1 MSEQLVYHKKTF
13 FPSSYLAAQ
22 FYNFNSE
29 QIYFS
34 SGNKLILFD
43 VIKNEK
49 IFRINL
55 KGKKII
61 YFSQSDIDNDE
72 LFVLD
77 IDNCFYQFKI
87 STKEVVSSLQLNKDN
102 KYYTFQKINN
112 KIYFYNNFTLSIAE
126 IVLTDKG
133 TEIKLVKEYSIL
145 SQKIQSSIV
154 KDKDSLN
161 KPCQFSIKNDILI
174 TSYENI
180 LLVHNLVSKN
190 TTQINFYKRITTLS
204 FINSSDDSYS
214 ICLGDSA
221 GKIHILSDVTDK
233 NYVISTKHWH
243 SHRVNCV
250 LSEENGHNIYT
261 AGQEGVV
268 VIWDLNSNI
277 KNFLPRLNGNIV
289 SLKISKD
296 RKYLMC
302 YMSTNTIKIVSLSE
316 MKLVNEISSISDNTD
331 ITKCTLFTNKQQ
343 YLTFLNKES
352 GLLQFYNI
360 GQNAFPFYLNILNK
374 NYSSKTENEQLNFKQ
389 LTNVAFS
396 SNKNNKEES
405 YMLTSEEINYS
416 ENTRTTYL
424 KFWKVTQD
432 NIELLCSA
440 ENSHLNE
447 RILSIEGSNHVNTF
461 ITCSE
466 SYFKVW
472 EMNKE
477 SKYTCVFMSR
487 YKNTKVRGATI
498 SKNKTIYALFDKY
511 LIQYEN
517 KKIKRVFLLPIEG
530 DKLKLIKEDTL
541 LCIYNK
547 NGLVLFDIS
556 TWSISWRESTTSSIL
571 KVIENTSTLDVLIQ
585 KKENVV
591 YIVKYSL
598 TSTIKEIEDE
608 GMIIEKK
615 NLKYI
620 EEYKKY
626 MVIVNRKNDIYIV
639 GREGEKKKEMDDRDI
654 EL

>member
-1 MSEQLVYHKKTF
+1 MSEQLTYHKKTF

-72 LFVLD
+72 LLVLD

-316 MKLVNEISSISDNTD
+316 MKVVNEISSISDNTD
-331 ITKCTLFTNKQQ
+331 ISKCTLFTNKQQ

-447 RILSIEGSNHVNTF
+447 RIVSIEGSNYVNTF

-477 SKYTCVFMSR
+477 SKYTCIFMSR

-511 LIQYEN
+511 LVQYEN

-571 KVIENTSTLDVLIQ
+571 KVIENTSTLDVLIK

-598 TSTIKEIEDE
+598 STTIKEIEDE

>member
-1 MSEQLVYHKKTF
+1 MSEQLTYHKKTF
-13 FPSSYLAAQ
+13 FPFSYLAAQ

-204 FINSSDDSYS
+204 FVNSSDDSYS

-316 MKLVNEISSISDNTD
+316 MKVVNEISSISDNTD

-447 RILSIEGSNHVNTF
+447 RIVSIEGSNYVNTF

-477 SKYTCVFMSR
+477 SKYTCIFMSR
-487 YKNTKVRGATI
+487 YKNTKVRRVTI

-556 TWSISWRESTTSSIL
+556 TWSISWREYTTSSIL

-598 TSTIKEIEDE
+598 TTTKEIEDE
-608 GMIIEKK
+608 GMIVEKK

>member
-43 VIKNEK
+43 VIKNQK

-316 MKLVNEISSISDNTD
+316 MKVVNEISSISDNTD

-440 ENSHLNE
+440 ENSHHNE
-447 RILSIEGSNHVNTF
+447 RILSIEGSNNVNTF

-511 LIQYEN
+511 LLQYEN

-598 TSTIKEIEDE
+598 TTTIKEIEDE

>member
-316 MKLVNEISSISDNTD
+316 MKVVNEISSISDNTD

-447 RILSIEGSNHVNTF
+447 RIFSIEGSNNVNTF

-547 NGLVLFDIS
+547 NGLVVFDIS

-598 TSTIKEIEDE
+598 TTTIKEIEDE

>member
-1 MSEQLVYHKKTF
+1 MSEQLIYHKKTF

-87 STKEVVSSLQLNKDN
+87 STKEVVSSLQLNKEN

-112 KIYFYNNFTLSIAE
+112 KIYFYNNFSLSIAE

-145 SQKIQSSIV
+145 SQKIQSNIV
-154 KDKDSLN
+154 KEKDSLN

-180 LLVHNLVSKN
+180 LLVHNLVNKS
-190 TTQINFYKRITTLS
+190 TTQINFYKKITTLS
-204 FINSSDDSYS
+204 FLSDDYS

-250 LSEENGHNIYT
+250 LSEENGHNLYT

-296 RKYLMC
+296 RKYFMC

-316 MKLVNEISSISDNTD
+316 MKIVNEISSIPDNTD
-331 ITKCTLFTNKQQ
+331 ISRCTLFTSKQQ

-360 GQNAFPFYLNILNK
+360 GQNTFPFYLNILNK

-405 YMLTSEEINYS
+405 YMLTSEEINYN
-416 ENTRTTYL
+416 ETTRTTYL

-447 RILSIEGSNHVNTF
+447 RIFSIEGNNYVNTF

-477 SKYTCVFMSR
+477 SKYTCIFMSR

-511 LIQYEN
+511 LIQYES
-517 KKIKRVFLLPIEG
+517 KKIKRVYLLPIEG
-530 DKLKLIKEDTL
+530 DKLKLLKDDTL
-541 LCIYNK
+541 LCIYSK
-547 NGLVLFDIS
+547 KDIVLFDIS
-556 TWSISWRESTTSSIL
+556 SWSISWRESSSIL
-571 KVIENTSTLDVLIQ
+571 KVIENTNTLDVLIQ
-585 KKENVV
+585 KTENVV
-591 YIVKYSL
+591 YLVKYSL
-598 TSTIKEIEDE
+598 DTYKEIEDE

-620 EEYKKY
+620 DVYKKY
-626 MVIVNRKNDIYIV
+626 LVIVNTKNDIYIA
-639 GREGEKKKEMDDRDI
+639 GREGVKKEEIDDKDI

>member
-1 MSEQLVYHKKTF
+1 MSEQLTYHKKTF

-72 LFVLD
+72 LLVLD

-204 FINSSDDSYS
+204 FVNSSDDSYS

-316 MKLVNEISSISDNTD
+316 MKVVNEISSISDNTD

-447 RILSIEGSNHVNTF
+447 RIVSIEGSNYVNTF

-547 NGLVLFDIS
+547 NGLVVFDIS

-598 TSTIKEIEDE
+598 TTTIKEIEDE

>member
-1 MSEQLVYHKKTF
+1 MSEQLTYHKKTF
-13 FPSSYLAAQ
+13 FPFSYLAAQ

-145 SQKIQSSIV
+145 SQKMQSSIV

-190 TTQINFYKRITTLS
+190 TTQSNFYKRITTLS
-204 FINSSDDSYS
+204 FVNSSDDSYS

-316 MKLVNEISSISDNTD
+316 MKVVNEISSISDNTD

-447 RILSIEGSNHVNTF
+447 RIVSIEGSNYVNTF

-477 SKYTCVFMSR
+477 SKYTCIFMSR

-556 TWSISWRESTTSSIL
+556 TWSISWREYTTSSIL

-598 TSTIKEIEDE
+598 TTTKEIEDE

>member
-1 MSEQLVYHKKTF
+1 MSEQLIYHKKTF

-43 VIKNEK
+43 VIKNQK

-55 KGKKII
+55 RGKKII

-87 STKEVVSSLQLNKDN
+87 STKEVVSSLQLNRDN
-102 KYYTFQKINN
+102 KYYTFQMINN
-112 KIYFYNNFTLSIAE
+112 KVYFYNNFTLSIAE
-126 IVLTDKG
+126 VVLTDKG

-145 SQKIQSSIV
+145 SQKIQNNIV

-161 KPCQFSIKNDILI
+161 KPCQFIIKNDILV

-190 TTQINFYKRITTLS
+190 TTQINFYKKISTLS

-214 ICLGDSA
+214 ICIGDTA

-243 SHRVNCV
+243 SHRVNCI

-277 KNFLPRLNGNIV
+277 KNFLPRLNGNII

-302 YMSTNTIKIVSLSE
+302 YMSNNTIKIISLSE
-316 MKLVNEISSISDNTD
+316 MKIVNEISSIPDNTD
-331 ITKCTLFTNKQQ
+331 ITKCSLFTNKQQ
-343 YLTFLNKES
+343 FLTFLNKES

-360 GQNAFPFYLNILNK
+360 GQNSFPFYLNILNK

-396 SNKNNKEES
+396 KNKEES
-405 YMLTSEEINYS
+405 YMLTSEEINYN

-424 KFWKVTQD
+424 KFWRVTQD

-447 RILSIEGSNHVNTF
+447 RIIAMGGNNNIF
-461 ITCSE
+461 ITCSD
-466 SYFKVW
+466 SFFKVW

-477 SKYTCVFMSR
+477 YKYTCTFMSK
-487 YKNTKVRGATI
+487 YKNKKLTTATI
-498 SKNKTIYALFDKY
+498 TSGKTIYALFEKY

-517 KKIKRVFLLPIEG
+517 KKIKKVFLLPIEG
-530 DKLKLIKEDTL
+530 HTVKLLKGDTL

-547 NGLVLFDIS
+547 NDVVLFDTHS
-556 TWSISWRESTTSSIL
+556 WGLSWRESTSSPIL
-571 KVIENTSTLDVLIQ
+571 KVIENNESLDILIH
-585 KKENVV
+585 KNDNVV
-591 YIVKYSL
+591 YLLKYSL
-598 TSTIKEIEDE
+598 STYKEIEDE

-615 NLKYI
+615 SIKYI
-620 EEYKKY
+620 DVYKKY
-626 MVIVNRKNDIYIV
+626 IVIVNTKNDIFIA
-639 GREGEKKKEMDDRDI
+639 GREGVKKKEEMEDRDI